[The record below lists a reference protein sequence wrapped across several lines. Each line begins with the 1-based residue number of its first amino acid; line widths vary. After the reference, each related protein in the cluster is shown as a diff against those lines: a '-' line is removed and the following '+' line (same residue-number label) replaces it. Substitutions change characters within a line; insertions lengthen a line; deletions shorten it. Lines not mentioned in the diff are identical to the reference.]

1 MADGDEDP
9 HEVERPVTED
19 TDAIWSTDD
28 IPVRDGPL
36 DFVWAPRPSE
46 PDTPMSP
53 AGQGLPFDEPVTAS
67 PVDATSEERNLRS
80 KLLIGAVALV
90 AVAIAVGSLVRSGDT
105 DEQAAPVASNE
116 TGSTID
122 VATTTPTTMARLP
135 STTLASGGAQAD
147 LEISTEP
154 IDVELPPPVAAIQ
167 TPTEIVML
175 TTGGL
180 VRTLSL
186 PSGRVRSVALAGT
199 ADTDASMFG
208 GGNVVVAPDAAAI
221 LRADGRAVVV
231 VPRTGPPID
240 VNSDEFGADI
250 GGLELQGWR
259 RAGDGT
265 TQFIVVTYP
274 EACCDTSSFTSVGL
288 DGEVVPLVA
297 PHAGP
302 SGNQGLTTPDGSWI
316 VNDAG
321 GTYEVDA
328 NGTSRR
334 IDSGIVLAAVRD
346 HRLVRECDDALR
358 CSTVLVHVSNGERR
372 IVDPD
377 LLPDDFGNMTYGM
390 SLAPDGSAISVVRNG
405 PTQERVLIDLDVGEV
420 AAAPAVYWSPGSTWA
435 ADSSGFF
442 DIASAGPGL
451 RFTPRTGE
459 TVGFGAGL
467 DQVIAFGVRWPDAE
481 LDPDVIVVTEL
492 VSAARPLG
500 TTGITLVGAMTG
512 GGMTYIDI
520 DASVSQSW
528 AATQRLASDL
538 TLITSGGATL
548 AFGDAGQ
555 AAFAFRRG
563 VQQPLSGVFATE
575 GVKLPGLIDGTIWVP
590 APELGTSRSGVA
602 YRLVTSDGL
611 PVDGATIDLPEAELI
626 GSDGHGGLVVARGG
640 DVFVVSVDG
649 AERLSSGELIAIA
662 ADTAYVRECTEV
674 TACDVTR
681 IDRRTGVRSSSDGGI
696 DADDLTTASTV
707 RGTALGTSVSPD
719 GDVLLVQLTNV
730 SPEGTTDT
738 SWFFADTT
746 TQRLTAIDD
755 LQPDQPVIW
764 SADSSFAAVL
774 ADTNLLVFDRAAGEL
789 VPLSAP
795 KLRAIG
801 QASITEPVAV
811 SE

>member
-1 MADGDEDP
+1 MSWS
-9 HEVERPVTED
+9 RPT
-19 TDAIWSTDD
+19 
-28 IPVRDGPL
+28 R
-36 DFVWAPRPSE
+36 
-46 PDTPMSP
+46 
-53 AGQGLPFDEPVTAS
+53 Q
-67 PVDATSEERNLRS
+67 RS
-80 KLLIGAVALV
+80 C
-90 AVAIAVGSLVRSGDT
+90 
-105 DEQAAPVASNE
+105 
-116 TGSTID
+116 
-122 VATTTPTTMARLP
+122 
-135 STTLASGGAQAD
+135 
-147 LEISTEP
+147 
-154 IDVELPPPVAAIQ
+154 
-167 TPTEIVML
+167 
-175 TTGGL
+175 
-180 VRTLSL
+180 
-186 PSGRVRSVALAGT
+186 
-199 ADTDASMFG
+199 
-208 GGNVVVAPDAAAI
+208 
-221 LRADGRAVVV
+221 RADGRAVVV

-358 CSTVLVHVSNGERR
+358 CSTVLVHVSNGDRR

-420 AAAPAVYWSPGSTWA
+420 ATTPAVYWSPGSTWA
-435 ADSSGFF
+435 TDSSELLRHCERRAGSSVHSAALARRLVSVRDSTRSSHSVF
-442 DIASAGPGL
+442 AGP
-451 RFTPRTGE
+451 TPNSIPMSSSSRN
-459 TVGFGAGL
+459 L
-467 DQVIAFGVRWPDAE
+467 
-481 LDPDVIVVTEL
+481 
-492 VSAARPLG
+492 SAPPRPLG

-563 VQQPLSGVFATE
+563 VQQPLSPVFATE
-575 GVKLPGLIDGTIWVP
+575 GVKLPGVIDGTIWVP

-662 ADTAYVRECTEV
+662 ADTTYVRECTEV

-696 DADDLTTASTV
+696 NTDDLTTASTV

-746 TQRLTAIDD
+746 TQRLTAVDD

-764 SADSSFAAVL
+764 SADSS
-774 ADTNLLVFDRAAGEL
+774 
-789 VPLSAP
+789 
-795 KLRAIG
+795 
-801 QASITEPVAV
+801 
-811 SE
+811 